1 MTGTAAVPA
10 GSFPA
15 GIARKGPERPLG
27 LPGYLGRQGELSLR
41 FLKLGRLQSARAFA
55 PVVAVR
61 NLFSLVARGAGPA
74 LGCGT
79 GHGIGFIP
87 WVPAGRRA
95 AGGGRR
101 SLAAPSI

>member
-1 MTGTAAVPA
+1 
-10 GSFPA
+10 
-15 GIARKGPERPLG
+15 
-27 LPGYLGRQGELSLR
+27 
-41 FLKLGRLQSARAFA
+41 
-55 PVVAVR
+55 VR